1 MYILLILWSI
11 IDIIFLVALLF
22 RKHIAKSQN
31 EIWQRSIERG
41 KRLSEK
47 LPDILLRSYLL
58 ILLCSFTYIIIS
70 NIPDIYIQK
79 LLEWYKGI
87 FFATLFPVLLSWFK
101 DKNLDI
107 SLVWMVIFIGLVIF
121 LVIAEILMD
130 SENLELI
137 VQYRDIWN
145 ILITMFVVTFLNAV
159 FGRRKESDKYYAP
172 KLLKKGIRKDLHY
185 RTPDLMV
192 NVSDVELVKYCE
204 KYFDEYICKYKKLR
218 DLQAIEYVNLAGIH
232 RKLWYEKAARFMK
245 IFVAASI
252 SIIIICMIVGMSY
265 EQFVVIGLILVFG
278 TLITVYKHIDL
289 ECLYEIGIRY
299 AYDQWGYYLTY
310 TNGSKFVGN
319 VQIIAVSK
327 FHKYVYSF
335 LDIAS
340 LCRMVAFNDRMSGE
354 NRICIITKNLSE
366 LFLDYTDY
374 KDIKNWIMIIPLWI
388 GALFE
393 FYVTGGVTAE
403 VKATLLMS
411 AEKSKRAD
419 LSIFLQSF
427 WADMERKKLDNEIL
441 DYLRLFEAEL
451 YV

>member
-1 MYILLILWSI
+1 MYILLMVWSF

-31 EIWQRSIERG
+31 EMWKRSIERV
-41 KRLSEK
+41 KKLSEK
-47 LPDILLRSYLL
+47 LLDILSKAYLL
-58 ILLCSFTYIIIS
+58 IILWLFIFIFIY
-70 NIPDIYIQK
+70 NIPNTEIQRI
-79 LLEWYKGI
+79 LEWYRTI
-87 FFATLFPVLLSWFK
+87 FIVALFPVLFSWLK
-101 DKNLDI
+101 DKNIDI
-107 SLVWMVIFIGLVIF
+107 KSGWKVSLIALAIFFCMIGYFVDTEK
-121 LVIAEILMD
+121 V
-130 SENLELI
+130 ELI
-137 VQYRDIWN
+137 AQYRCVLN
-145 ILITMFVVTFLNAV
+145 MLITTFVTTFLMV
-159 FGRRKESDKYYAP
+159 FYGMRKESVKYYSKRLP
-172 KLLKKGIRKDLHY
+172 KKDIRKDLYY
-185 RTPDLMV
+185 RTPELMV

-204 KYFDEYICKYKKLR
+204 KYFDEYMCKYKKLS

-245 IFVAASI
+245 MFVVASI
-252 SIIIICMIVGMSY
+252 SIVIISMIFGMSY
-265 EQFVVIGLILVFG
+265 EQFVVIGLLLIFG
-278 TLITVYKHIDL
+278 ALITIYKHVDL

-299 AYDQWGYYLTY
+299 AYDHWGYYLTC
-310 TNGSKFVGN
+310 TNRGKFVGN
-319 VQIIAVSK
+319 VQLIAMSK
-327 FHKYVYSF
+327 FHKYIHSF
-335 LDIAS
+335 LDIVA
-340 LCRMVAFNDRMSGE
+340 LCRVVAFNDRMSGE
-354 NRICIITKNLSE
+354 KRICIITKNLSE

-393 FYVTGGVTAE
+393 FYVTGGVTVE

-441 DYLRLFEAEL
+441 EYLRLFEAKL